1 MTCPLCSK
9 GGRRTKTRKAGKGK
23 RGGTLVGD
31 AILAGT
37 ALGLYSYF
45 NKNKRGGGG
54 SRTARLPLRKT
65 RRALV

>member
-9 GGRRTKTRKAGKGK
+9 GGRRRRTAKASKK
-23 RGGTLVGD
+23 GGTLVGD

-54 SRTARLPLRKT
+54 SRQPVRLPTRKT